1 MKMSLNAPLYHAMNK
16 APVRIETSSR
26 FDSIRERFRGC
37 GVIRIP
43 DSPDAFKDAAWEK
56 VLPYYEELASRPL
69 DRGNVEE
76 WLADWS
82 RFESLLSEAGALASF
97 EYSCDTTDPARESA
111 QLRFG
116 TQISPKAHEQRVR
129 LEGRLVDLGYVRPGL
144 ETVIERFRNQMQ
156 LFDEANVPLFAE
168 LSSLATR
175 WSKVNGAL
183 SVEWEGEDKTPA
195 QLLPFLLSDDRAVRE
210 RAFRLRAKPYIEQRA
225 VLAEI
230 FDRMLELRS
239 RVAKNSGF
247 ENFRDFVHLEK
258 NRFDYTPA
266 DCLRFH
272 EAVDSAVLPAVE
284 RILERRRR
292 RMGLDRLRPWDTE
305 VDPEGR
311 APLKPFDDID
321 TFIDR
326 AAGVFSH
333 VDPEFRVYFKR
344 MADAKLLDLDNRKGK
359 APGGYCQT
367 LAFSKMP
374 LIFMNAVGIDSDVT
388 TLLHESGHAF
398 HSFEASALPILF
410 QRHPGSEM
418 AEVASMSMEL
428 LASPFIDQAS
438 GGYYTNEEARRSRTE
453 LLEGI
458 VLFFPHCASVDA
470 FQQWVYVEEA
480 GRDDDARDAKWL
492 ELRRR
497 FEADAVDW
505 NGLDSERIARWY
517 QQPHFFAAPFYYIE
531 YGIAQLGALQIW
543 RNSLGDRREAVRKYR
558 EALAL
563 GATRPMPELFK
574 AAGARMIFDSKGMR
588 ELIELVEEEL
598 TKLED

>member
-1 MKMSLNAPLYHAMNK
+1 VVA
-16 APVRIETSSR
+16 
-26 FDSIRERFRGC
+26 
-37 GVIRIP
+37 IP
-43 DSPDAFKDAAWEK
+43 DSPDAFKEATWED

-69 DRGNVEE
+69 DHAGVEA
-76 WLADWS
+76 WLSDWS
-82 RFESLLSEAGALASF
+82 QFEALLSEAGALANF

-116 TQISPKAHEQRVR
+116 TQIGPRAHEQRVR
-129 LEGRLVDLGYVRPGL
+129 LERRLVELGYVRLGL
-144 ETVIERFRNQMQ
+144 EMVVERFRNHMR
-156 LFDEANVPLFAE
+156 LFSEANVPLYAE
-168 LSSLATR
+168 LSRLSTQ

-183 SVEWEGEDKTPA
+183 SVQWEGEEKTPA
-195 QLLPFLLSDDRAVRE
+195 QLLPFLLSNDRAVRK
-210 RAFRLRAKPYIEQRA
+210 RAFKLRARPYIEQRDQLA
-225 VLAEI
+225 VI
-230 FDRMLELRS
+230 FDQMLDLRQQ
-239 RVAKNSGF
+239 VAHNAGFKNY
-247 ENFRDFVHLEK
+247 RDFAHLEK

-272 EAVDSAVLPAVE
+272 EAVESTVLPAAV

-292 RMGLDRLRPWDTE
+292 RMGLDELRPWDTE
-305 VDPEGR
+305 VDPQGR
-311 APLKPFDDID
+311 PALKPFDDID
-321 TFIDR
+321 TFVDR
-326 AAGVFSH
+326 AAGVFSN
-333 VDPEFRVYFKR
+333 VDPDFRGYFQR
-344 MADAKLLDLDNRKGK
+344 MADAQLLDLDNRKGK

-367 LAFSKMP
+367 LPFSKMP

-398 HSFEASALPILF
+398 HAFEASALPIIF

-428 LASPFIDQAS
+428 LASPFIDHAS
-438 GGYYTNEEARRSRTE
+438 GGYYSDEEARRSRTE

-470 FQQWVYVEEA
+470 FQHWVYVDDA
-480 GRDDDARDAKWL
+480 GRDSAARDAKWL

-497 FEADAVDW
+497 FEGNAVNW
-505 NGLDSERIARWY
+505 TGLDAERIARWY

-531 YGIAQLGALQIW
+531 YGIAQLGALQVW
-543 RNSLGDRREAVRKYR
+543 RNSLRNRGEAVRKYR

-563 GATRPMPELFK
+563 GATRPMPELFR
-574 AAGARMIFDSKGMR
+574 AAGARMVFDSHGMK

-598 TKLED
+598 HKLEA

>member
-1 MKMSLNAPLYHAMNK
+1 M
-16 APVRIETSSR
+16 VVT
-26 FDSIRERFRGC
+26 
-37 GVIRIP
+37 IP
-43 DSPDAFKDAAWEK
+43 DSPDAFKDATWED
-56 VLPYYEELASRPL
+56 VLPYYEALESRPL
-69 DRGNVEE
+69 DRGTVEE

-97 EYSCDTTDPARESA
+97 EYSCDTTDPVRESA

-116 TQISPKAHEQRVR
+116 TEISPRAQEQRVR
-129 LEGRLVDLGYVRPGL
+129 LERRLVELDYVRPGL
-144 ETVIERFRNQMQ
+144 ETVVERFRNHMQ
-156 LFDEANVPLFAE
+156 LFSQANVPLFAE
-168 LSSLATR
+168 LSSLGTR

-183 SVEWEGEDKTPA
+183 SVEWEGEEKTPA
-195 QLLPFLLSDDRAVRE
+195 QLLPFLLSEDRSVRE
-210 RAFRLRAKPYIEQRA
+210 RAFKLRARPYVEQHGE
-225 VLAEI
+225 LAQI
-230 FDRMLELRS
+230 FDRMLDLRGQ
-239 RVAKNSGF
+239 VARNAGF
-247 ENFRDFVHLEK
+247 ENYRDFAHREK

-272 EAVDSAVLPAVE
+272 QAVESAVLPAAE

-292 RMGLDRLRPWDTE
+292 RMRLDRLKPWDTE

-311 APLKPFDDID
+311 QPLKPFEDIHA
-321 TFIDR
+321 FIDR
-326 AAGVFSH
+326 AGGVFSH
-333 VDPEFRVYFKR
+333 VDPEFRVYFQR
-344 MADAKLLDLDNRKGK
+344 MADARLLDLDNRRGK

-374 LIFMNAVGIDSDVT
+374 LIFMNAVGIDSDLT

-398 HSFEASALPILF
+398 HSFEASALPLLF

-428 LASPFIDQAS
+428 LAAPFIDRAN
-438 GGYYTNEEARRSRTE
+438 GGYYSAEEARRSRTE

-470 FQQWVYVEEA
+470 FQHWVYTDEG
-480 GRDDDARDAKWL
+480 GRDVAARDAKWL

-497 FEADAVDW
+497 FEGDTVDW
-505 NGLDSERIARWY
+505 SGLDPERVARWY

-531 YGIAQLGALQIW
+531 YGIAQLGALQVW
-543 RNSLGDRREAVRKYR
+543 RNSLRNPGDAVRRYR

-563 GATRPMPELFK
+563 GATRPMPDLFK
-574 AAGARMIFDSKGMR
+574 AAGARMIFDGDGMK
-588 ELIELVEEEL
+588 ELIALVEEEL
-598 TKLED
+598 LKLDG

>member
-1 MKMSLNAPLYHAMNK
+1 M
-16 APVRIETSSR
+16 V
-26 FDSIRERFRGC
+26 
-37 GVIRIP
+37 RIP
-43 DSPDAFKDAAWEK
+43 DSPAAFKDATWEQI
-56 VLPYYEELASRPL
+56 LPYYEDLASRLL

-97 EYSCDTTDPARESA
+97 EYSCDTSDPVRESA

-129 LEGRLVDLGYVRPGL
+129 LERRLVDLGYVRPGL
-144 ETVIERFRNQMQ
+144 ETVLDRFRNQMQ
-156 LFDEANVPLFAE
+156 LFNDANVPLFAE
-168 LSSLATR
+168 LSSLGTL

-183 SVEWEGEDKTPA
+183 SVEWEGEEKTPA
-195 QLLPFLLSDDRAVRE
+195 QLLPFLLSHDRAMRE
-210 RAFRLRAKPYIEQRA
+210 RAFKLRAQPYTEQHRE
-225 VLAEI
+225 LADI
-230 FDRMLELRS
+230 FDRMLELRQQ
-239 RVAKNSGF
+239 VARNAGF
-247 ENFRDFVHLEK
+247 ENYRDFAHREK

-272 EAVDSAVLPAVE
+272 EAVEAAVLPAAE

-292 RMGLDRLRPWDTE
+292 RLGLERLRPWDTE
-305 VDPEGR
+305 VDAEGR
-311 APLKPFDDID
+311 PPLKPFEDID

-333 VDPEFRVYFKR
+333 VDPAFRTYFQR
-344 MADAKLLDLDNRKGK
+344 MSEAKLLDLDNRKGK

-367 LAFSKMP
+367 LAFRKMP
-374 LIFMNAVGIDSDVT
+374 LIFMNAVGIDSDLT
-388 TLLHESGHAF
+388 TLVHESGHAF
-398 HSFEASALPILF
+398 HSFEASALPLLF
-410 QRHPGSEM
+410 QRHPGSDM

-428 LASPFIDQAS
+428 LAAPFIDRAS
-438 GGYYTNEEARRSRTE
+438 GGYYTEEEARRSRAE

-458 VLFFPHCASVDA
+458 VLFFPHCSSVDA
-470 FQQWVYVEEA
+470 FQQWVYTDDA
-480 GRDDDARDAKWL
+480 GLDVGARDAKWL

-497 FEADAVDW
+497 FEGNTIDW
-505 NGLDSERIARWY
+505 SGLDSERVARWY

-531 YGIAQLGALQIW
+531 YGIAQLGALQVW
-543 RNSLGDRREAVRKYR
+543 RNSLRDRKEAVRKYR

-563 GATRPMPELFK
+563 GATRPVPDLFK
-574 AAGARMIFDSKGMR
+574 AAGARMIFDSAGMK

-598 TKLED
+598 TKLE